1 VEAYSVHETTI
12 PLPRELVIRTAH
24 LSRELLAPHFDRPA
38 ADVVLDGSAVAQ
50 IDAAGLQIL
59 LSCDKAASAAGV
71 KVTIAPCSAVLARTL
86 ELAGVARRFAPSPA
100 GGAP

>member
-1 VEAYSVHETTI
+1 MHETTV
-12 PLPRELVIRTAH
+12 PLPRELVIKTAH
-24 LSRELLAPHFDRPA
+24 LCRELVAPHFDRPA
-38 ADVVLDGSAVAQ
+38 GDIVLDGSAVAQ

-86 ELAGVARRFAPSPA
+86 EMAGVAQRFAPAPA
-100 GGAP
+100 GRAP